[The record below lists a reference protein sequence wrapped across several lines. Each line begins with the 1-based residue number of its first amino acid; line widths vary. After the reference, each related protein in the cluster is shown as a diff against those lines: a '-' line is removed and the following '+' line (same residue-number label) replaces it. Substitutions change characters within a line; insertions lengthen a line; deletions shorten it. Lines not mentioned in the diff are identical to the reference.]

1 MSSPGKHCSFL
12 AGVLVFFCLPALSVA
27 QDPIEKPQIPD
38 DYVVPP
44 PRTITTE
51 LKPEKPKRVVD
62 IHFFENRQSC
72 SLTFKAEASRVETH
86 VDQPVTFRTSITKKC
101 GSRALNAPIPVQQT
115 FSVRS
120 TKKKK
125 QNPDAVQK
133 ITPNASSSSFLYK
146 FDSPG
151 VWQVTVVNKM
161 DDIETHTLSF
171 PITVLP

>member
-1 MSSPGKHCSFL
+1 MSSLGKNCLTL
-12 AGVLVFFCLPALSVA
+12 AGILIFFCLPALSDA
-27 QDPIEKPQIPD
+27 QDPPEKPQIPD
-38 DYVVPP
+38 DYIVPP

-51 LKPEKPKRVVD
+51 LKPEKAKRVVD
-62 IHFFENRQSC
+62 IHFFENHQAC
-72 SLTFKAEASRVETH
+72 SLTFKAEASRVEIH
-86 VDQPVTFRTSITKKC
+86 VDQPVTFRTNITKKC
-101 GSRALNAPIPVQQT
+101 GSRSLTAPIPVQMT

-120 TKKKK
+120 PKKKK

-133 ITPNASSSSFLYK
+133 ITPNATSASFLYT